1 MSVLAMP
8 AAFSFAHIIA
18 VQHYSQRHLQLEALP
33 HVVLVASQWHLC
45 GELPNLE

>member
-1 MSVLAMP
+1 MSVPAMP
-8 AAFSFAHIIA
+8 AAFSFAHIKA